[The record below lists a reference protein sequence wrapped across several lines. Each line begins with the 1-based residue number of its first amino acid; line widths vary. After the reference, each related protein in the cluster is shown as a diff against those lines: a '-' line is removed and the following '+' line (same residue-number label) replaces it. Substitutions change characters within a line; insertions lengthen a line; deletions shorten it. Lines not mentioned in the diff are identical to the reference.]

1 MVKKRKPIGNRPTQ
15 TRPAQTRP
23 TQTRHTRNRHPQTGH
38 GAAAGGEWLYGTHAV
53 AAALANPAR
62 TLHRLLFADPEA
74 ETPPGLALRPEIVTR
89 EQITAMLPEGAVHQ
103 GFALLAD
110 ALTTPEIEEFCA
122 AYRDRDRAAIIV
134 LDQVTD
140 PQNVGAVLRSAAVFG
155 AGAVVVSDRH
165 AAPVTGVLAKAAS
178 GALETVPL
186 IRVTNISRAIA
197 ALKSA
202 GFWCAGLD
210 AAASTALADADLAGK
225 TALVIGA
232 EGRGLR
238 RLTRENCDLLVRIPA
253 AGAIASLNVSN
264 AAAVALY
271 ELTRQPRQQ

>member
-1 MVKKRKPIGNRPTQ
+1 MVKKRKHIGNRH
-15 TRPAQTRP
+15 A
-23 TQTRHTRNRHPQTGH
+23 QTGH
-38 GAAAGGEWLYGTHAV
+38 AQTGRAQTGRAQTGRGAAAGGGDWLYGTHAV
-53 AAALANPAR
+53 GAALANPAR
-62 TLHRLLFADPEA
+62 TLHRLLIADPEA

-89 EQITAMLPEGAVHQ
+89 EQIAALLPDGAVHQ

-110 ALTTPEIEEFCA
+110 ALKTAAIEDFCA
-122 AYRDRDRAAIIV
+122 ACRDRDRAAIIV

-165 AAPVTGVLAKAAS
+165 APPVTGALAKAAS

-186 IRVTNISRAIA
+186 IRVTNISRALE

-210 AAASTALADADLAGK
+210 AAAPMALADADFSGK

-271 ELTRQPRQQ
+271 EFTRRQ

>member
-1 MVKKRKPIGNRPTQ
+1 MVKKRKPVGNRHA
-15 TRPAQTRP
+15 R
-23 TQTRHTRNRHPQTGH
+23 TGR
-38 GAAAGGEWLYGTHAV
+38 GAEAGGRGWLYGTHAV
-53 AAALANPAR
+53 RAALANPAR
-62 TLHRLLFADPEA
+62 TLRRLLIADPEA

-89 EQITAMLPEGAVHQ
+89 EQIAAMLPEGAVHQ

-110 ALTTPEIEEFCA
+110 ALPATAIEDFCA
-122 AYRDRDRAAIIV
+122 ACRNRDHAAAIV

-140 PQNVGAVLRSAAVFG
+140 PRNVGAVLRSAAVFG
-155 AGAVVVSDRH
+155 AGAVIVSDRH
-165 AAPVTGVLAKAAS
+165 APPVTGALAKAAS

-186 IRVTNISRAIA
+186 IRVINISRAIE

-202 GFWCAGLD
+202 GFWCTGLD
-210 AAASTALADADLAGK
+210 ADAAMALADGDLGGK

-264 AAAVALY
+264 VAAVALY
-271 ELTRQPRQQ
+271 ELTRGQKYV